1 MPSPLFEKGM
11 KLRRQVLGDAHVDR
25 SWAEHKDDPL
35 TGPLQELITE
45 MGWGA
50 VWARGG
56 LELKTRSA
64 INVAMLTALNRPHE
78 LEVHVRGA
86 LRNGITV
93 DELREILVQTA
104 AYCGWPAAIDAFRV
118 ARRVVAEHLGN
129 GAAPAA
135 AKKAPAKKKPAAA
148 ARRKTTR

>member
-1 MPSPLFEKGM
+1 MASPLFEKGI

-25 SWAEHKDDPL
+25 SFAEHKDDPL

-50 VWARGG
+50 VWGRGG

-104 AYCGWPAAIDAFRV
+104 AYCGWPAAIDSFRV
-118 ARRVVAEHLGN
+118 ARKVVAEHLAN
-129 GAAPAA
+129 APAAGKAKPA
-135 AKKAPAKKKPAAA
+135 AKKAAAP
-148 ARRKTTR
+148 RRKSAK